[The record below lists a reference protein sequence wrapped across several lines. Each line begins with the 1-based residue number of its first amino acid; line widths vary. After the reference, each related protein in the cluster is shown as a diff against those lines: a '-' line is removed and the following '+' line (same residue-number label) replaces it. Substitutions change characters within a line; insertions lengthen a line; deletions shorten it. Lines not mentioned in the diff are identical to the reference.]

1 MLFVLFFVFLSS
13 LKSIFA
19 FQNNNNI
26 YNSII
31 SNIISEEPK
40 EPSDCFNY
48 LDMFNFNNSDII
60 GFSKCF
66 LNFSKYDTEGTKS
79 IISFILTLGHLD
91 NVQKYIIND
100 KKLGIIFKIF
110 NDSMYNGLIDEM
122 LDLFKNHTI
131 VVDSIINLLNEYK
144 NEKGLNYSVIR
155 RAFTNIFEVDE
166 AYNFLIDLYE
176 ASEDDLFKFLSS
188 ILSNFKEISRVY
200 QLFMNNIKE
209 TDTRLLFFDTAIDI
223 IKVYDNVSKVIE
235 VAVEFLINYQYLIPN
250 IEKIMVSDDMKYVYE
265 NILVFRGLKNTFKEV
280 ILGKSDYIHLFFEL
294 CQDWTILKEG
304 ADLLVHSEDDRYLID
319 NIPSLLYKIN
329 DFNKSYIDQLSNIFL
344 DLAYKITK
352 DEKLFTDSSKAL
364 IKTATYFYKHSGL
377 NSSLNVSSDCE
388 DLFTIIFLNL
398 TVETRNLFSL
408 FVEKFFMDSSINKGD
423 LLTYDNCLMLGD
435 EFRNNS
441 NYSYLI
447 YPSYVISFINNPIKS
462 RYYKNTSYFLK
473 TNYIISICLPFGFKN
488 ETQKENNIPMCTD
501 EDYNNVVKFLF
512 DIVDDINNVTIKSF
526 TLHENNIKASS
537 IDKLYGIIGIIILLL
552 PLIIVIILAISK
564 KILINRQKKQNSNN
578 ELIEENNKN
587 NVYKKVK
594 FPNWYIYLNELFN
607 IFQNG
612 KELF

>member
-79 IISFILTLGHLD
+79 VISFILTLGHLD

-110 NDSMYNGLIDEM
+110 NDSMYNGLIDKM

-166 AYNFLIDLYE
+166 AYNFLIDLYD
-176 ASEDDLFKFLSS
+176 ASGDDLFKFLSS

-265 NILVFRGLKNTFKEV
+265 NILVFRGLKNTFKEI

-364 IKTATYFYKHSGL
+364 IKTATYFYEHSGL

-537 IDKLYGIIGIIILLL
+537 IDKLYGIH
-552 PLIIVIILAISK
+552 
-564 KILINRQKKQNSNN
+564 
-578 ELIEENNKN
+578 
-587 NVYKKVK
+587 
-594 FPNWYIYLNELFN
+594 
-607 IFQNG
+607 
-612 KELF
+612 